1 MSRLTTAKK
10 QLASAVSSAFLGMAL
25 AALAIHLTDRFT
37 GNESVRSFYMTERGV
52 TCFVIKTRGEQLLSC
67 LPGEYPEEEKP

>member
-1 MSRLTTAKK
+1 MSRFVKATTW
-10 QLASAVSSAFLGMAL
+10 LASALSSAFIGMAL

-37 GNESVRSFYMTERGV
+37 GNDSVRSFYLTERGV

-67 LPGEYPEEEKP
+67 LPGEYPEEELP